1 MDDAEKYLRTRSQ
14 QDPEFASDYKQAKL
28 NQQLGYAVW
37 QLRNDMGL
45 SVKDFAVK
53 IGQTEQEVSAME
65 DGSKELTVKELAQ
78 IAEKTQR
85 KINFQFS

>member
-1 MDDAEKYLRTRSQ
+1 MKED
-14 QDPEFASDYKQAKL
+14 AKL
-28 NQQLGYAVW
+28 NQQLGRAVW

-45 SVKDFAVK
+45 SVKDFATK
-53 IGQTEQEVSAME
+53 IGQTEREVIAME

-85 KINFQFS
+85 KINSQFS

>member
-1 MDDAEKYLRTRSQ
+1 MDDVDQYLRDRSQ
-14 QDPEFASDYKQAKL
+14 KDPEFISEYKQAKL
-28 NQQLGYAVW
+28 NQQLGRAVW

-45 SVKDFAVK
+45 SVKDFATK
-53 IGQTEQEVSAME
+53 IGQTEREVIAME
-65 DGSKELTVKELAQ
+65 DGSKKLTVKELAQ